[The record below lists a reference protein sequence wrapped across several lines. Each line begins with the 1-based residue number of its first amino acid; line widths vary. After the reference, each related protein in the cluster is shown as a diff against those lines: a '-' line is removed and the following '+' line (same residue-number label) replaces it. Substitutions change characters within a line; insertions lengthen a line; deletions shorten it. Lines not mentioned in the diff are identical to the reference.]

1 MEHLNY
7 SEIFNKKSPIYYLK
21 LETQQEKSL
30 LNEKNINKFV
40 DEATRNINIA
50 ERLAMYSILKYVILN
65 NGYKKMDIINKIS
78 QMYKDEKIEQ
88 IINASQLN
96 RQTLQKFKNLDEDT
110 RKKLIIELVNSLNK
124 MNFDNLK
131 DDENQPIEL
140 DENIVNTI
148 ENQEYIYIE
157 YNDKNRRVLYVY
169 EDGTVIAINIKNN
182 QCTSKIKKVKTEN
195 VKYLKEFLKNDT
207 FDLKNDNETII
218 IDIDGKNILKNK
230 YIFYIILLLLKEKS
244 KIQDKNFFDYECYF
258 NFTFRSEVRML
269 NKEQREALFIFA
281 DWCPEQESQEIFEV
295 CKNITSNIT
304 VDLNNKD
311 VMELYY
317 FANYYKQNKNYAKAI
332 QCFEKIAEDG
342 IDYAN
347 GEIAYLYNLM
357 SDSLK
362 EKEYLN
368 KINDFIT
375 IYKDLTAKKC
385 YEIVI
390 PENSEEPNITD
401 SKMYG
406 DPYLP
411 IGEEYPIS
419 KEGKTLKLL
428 IQINFKDVKLDG
440 HPEDGVL
447 QVYIENNSTK
457 PESQIRYYKDLS
469 LPYQTELPETEE
481 LESWKFAPINTKIY
495 LKENDTYMPLID
507 NGIETAIKRTIKEY
521 NKSIGINL
529 LKYDVDDADI
539 WWYLI
544 ENKVEIFPKLLGGY
558 ADYYNT
564 DFYTS
569 IKKESLLKLMSNFKT
584 GDNYSVNVLISK
596 KELENREF
604 NKAEIIFE

>member
-1 MEHLNY
+1 MERLNY
-7 SEIFNKKSPIYYLK
+7 SEIFDKKSPIYYLK
-21 LETQQEKSL
+21 LEAQQEKSL

-65 NGYKKMDIINKIS
+65 NGYKKMNIINKIS
-78 QMYKDEKIEQ
+78 QMYKNEKIEP

-157 YNDKNRRVLYVY
+157 YNDKNKRLLYVY

-182 QCTSKIKKVKTEN
+182 QCTSKIKKVKKEN
-195 VKYLKEFLKNDT
+195 VKYLKQFLKNDM
-207 FDLKNDNETII
+207 FDLRNDNETII
-218 IDIDGKNILKNK
+218 IDIDGKDILKNK

-244 KIQDKNFFDYECYF
+244 KIQDRNFFDYEYYF
-258 NFTFRSEVRML
+258 NFTFRSEVCML
-269 NKEQREALFIFA
+269 HKEQREALFIFE
-281 DWCPEQESQEIFEV
+281 DWCPEQESQEIVEV
-295 CKNITSNIT
+295 CKNIMSNIT

-357 SDSLK
+357 SNSLK

-368 KINDFIT
+368 KVNDFIT

-390 PENSEEPNITD
+390 SENSGEPNITD

-419 KEGKTLKLL
+419 KEGKLLKLL

-440 HPEDGVL
+440 YPEDGVL

-481 LESWKFAPINTKIY
+481 LKSWKFEPTNTKIN
-495 LKENDTYMPLID
+495 LRESTTYMPLID
-507 NGIETAIKRTIKEY
+507 NGIESAIKRTIKEY

-569 IKKESLLKLMSNFKT
+569 RKKESLLKLMSNFKT

>member
-1 MEHLNY
+1 MERLNY
-7 SEIFNKKSPIYYLK
+7 SEIFDKKSPIYYLK
-21 LETQQEKSL
+21 LEAQQEKSL

-50 ERLAMYSILKYVILN
+50 ERSAMYSILKYVILN
-65 NGYKKMDIINKIS
+65 NGYKKMNIINKIS
-78 QMYKDEKIEQ
+78 QMYKNEKIEP

-157 YNDKNRRVLYVY
+157 YNDKNKRLLYVY

-182 QCTSKIKKVKTEN
+182 QCTSKIKKVEKEN
-195 VKYLKEFLKNDT
+195 VKYLKQFLKNDM
-207 FDLKNDNETII
+207 FDLRNDNETII
-218 IDIDGKNILKNK
+218 IDIDGKDILKNK

-244 KIQDKNFFDYECYF
+244 KIQDRNFFDYEYYF
-258 NFTFRSEVRML
+258 NFTFISEVRML
-269 NKEQREALFIFA
+269 HKEQREALFIFE
-281 DWCPEQESQEIFEV
+281 DWCPEQESQEIVEV

-357 SDSLK
+357 SNSLK

-368 KINDFIT
+368 KVNDFIT

-390 PENSEEPNITD
+390 SENSGEPNVTD

-419 KEGKTLKLL
+419 KEGKLLKLL

-440 HPEDGVL
+440 YPEDGVL

-481 LESWKFAPINTKIY
+481 LKSWKFEHTNTKIN
-495 LKENDTYMPLID
+495 LRESTTYMPLID
-507 NGIETAIKRTIKEY
+507 NGIESAIKRTIKEY

-558 ADYYNT
+558 ANYYNT

-569 IKKESLLKLMSNFKT
+569 RKKESLLKLMSNFKT

>member
-1 MEHLNY
+1 MERLNY
-7 SEIFNKKSPIYYLK
+7 SEIFDKKSPIYYLK
-21 LETQQEKSL
+21 LEAQQEKSL

-50 ERLAMYSILKYVILN
+50 ERSAMYSILKYVILN
-65 NGYKKMDIINKIS
+65 NGYKKMNIINKIS
-78 QMYKDEKIEQ
+78 QMYKNEKIEP

-157 YNDKNRRVLYVY
+157 YNDKNKRLLYVY

-182 QCTSKIKKVKTEN
+182 QCTSKIKKVEKEN
-195 VKYLKEFLKNDT
+195 VKYLKQFLKNDM
-207 FDLKNDNETII
+207 FDLRNDNETII
-218 IDIDGKNILKNK
+218 IDIDGKDILKNK

-244 KIQDKNFFDYECYF
+244 KIQDRNFFDYEYYF

-269 NKEQREALFIFA
+269 HKEQREALFIFE
-281 DWCPEQESQEIFEV
+281 DWCPEQESQEIVEV

-357 SDSLK
+357 SNSLK

-368 KINDFIT
+368 KVNDFIT

-390 PENSEEPNITD
+390 SENSGEPNITD

-419 KEGKTLKLL
+419 KEGKLLKLL

-440 HPEDGVL
+440 YPEDGVL

-481 LESWKFAPINTKIY
+481 LKSWKFEPTNTKIN
-495 LKENDTYMPLID
+495 LRESTTYMPLID
-507 NGIETAIKRTIKEY
+507 NGIESAIKRTIKKY

-569 IKKESLLKLMSNFKT
+569 RKKESLLKLMSNFKT

-596 KELENREF
+596 KELKNREF

>member
-1 MEHLNY
+1 MERLNY
-7 SEIFNKKSPIYYLK
+7 SEIFDKKSPIYYLK
-21 LETQQEKSL
+21 LEAQQEKSL

-50 ERLAMYSILKYVILN
+50 ERSAMYSILKYVILN
-65 NGYKKMDIINKIS
+65 NGYKKMNIINKIS
-78 QMYKDEKIEQ
+78 QMYKNEKIEP

-157 YNDKNRRVLYVY
+157 YNDKNKRLLYVY

-182 QCTSKIKKVKTEN
+182 QCTSKIKKVKKEN
-195 VKYLKEFLKNDT
+195 VKYLKQFLKNDM
-207 FDLKNDNETII
+207 FDLRNDNETII

-244 KIQDKNFFDYECYF
+244 KIQDRNFFDYEYYF
-258 NFTFRSEVRML
+258 NFTSRSEVRML
-269 NKEQREALFIFA
+269 HKEQREALFIFE
-281 DWCPEQESQEIFEV
+281 DWCPEQESQEIVEV

-357 SDSLK
+357 SNSLK

-368 KINDFIT
+368 KVNDFIT

-390 PENSEEPNITD
+390 SENSGEPNITD

-419 KEGKTLKLL
+419 KEGKLLKLL

-440 HPEDGVL
+440 YPEDGVL

-481 LESWKFAPINTKIY
+481 LKSWKFEPTNTKIN
-495 LKENDTYMPLID
+495 LRESTTYMPLID
-507 NGIETAIKRTIKEY
+507 NGIESAIKRTIKEY

-569 IKKESLLKLMSNFKT
+569 RKKESLLKLMSNFKT

>member
-1 MEHLNY
+1 MERLNY
-7 SEIFNKKSPIYYLK
+7 SEIFDKKSPIYYLK
-21 LETQQEKSL
+21 LEAQQEKSL

-50 ERLAMYSILKYVILN
+50 ERSAMYSILKYVILN
-65 NGYKKMDIINKIS
+65 NGYKKMNIINKIS
-78 QMYKDEKIEQ
+78 QMYKNEKIEP

-157 YNDKNRRVLYVY
+157 YNDKNKRLLYVY
-169 EDGTVIAINIKNN
+169 EDGTVIEINIKNN
-182 QCTSKIKKVKTEN
+182 QCTSKIKKVKKEN
-195 VKYLKEFLKNDT
+195 VKYLKQFLKNDM
-207 FDLKNDNETII
+207 FDLRNDNETII

-244 KIQDKNFFDYECYF
+244 KIQDRNFFDYEYYF

-269 NKEQREALFIFA
+269 HKEQREALFIFE
-281 DWCPEQESQEIFEV
+281 DWCPEQGSQEIVEV

-357 SDSLK
+357 SNSLK

-368 KINDFIT
+368 KVNNFIT

-390 PENSEEPNITD
+390 SENSGEPNITD

-406 DPYLP
+406 KPYLP

-419 KEGKTLKLL
+419 KEGKPLKLL

-440 HPEDGVL
+440 YPEDGVL

-481 LESWKFAPINTKIY
+481 LESWKFTPTNTKINFR
-495 LKENDTYMPLID
+495 ENITYMPLID
-507 NGIETAIKRTIKEY
+507 NGIEYAIKRTIKEY

-529 LKYDVDDADI
+529 LKYDADDADI

-544 ENKVEIFPKLLGGY
+544 ENRVEIFPRLLGGY
-558 ADYYNT
+558 ADYCNT
-564 DFYTS
+564 DFYAS
-569 IKKESLLKLMSNFKT
+569 KNKESLLKLMSDFET
-584 GDNYSVNVLISK
+584 GDNYSMNILISK
-596 KELENREF
+596 KELEHKEF